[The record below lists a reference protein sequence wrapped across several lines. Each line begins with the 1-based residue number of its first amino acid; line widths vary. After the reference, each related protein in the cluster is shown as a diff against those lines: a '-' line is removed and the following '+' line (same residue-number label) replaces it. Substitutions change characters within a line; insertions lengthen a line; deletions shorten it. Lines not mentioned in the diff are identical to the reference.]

1 MDDLHFRKSIYADPQ
16 TSDDAI
22 IEAINADPAKKKFAQ
37 DIDKLDKKIAHAMQ
51 IPVPD
56 DLYNKLIL
64 RQTMESHQQQKKKT
78 RVHLALA
85 ASVAF
90 AVGLTFNFMQ
100 VSNVYTNMGDY
111 ALAHV
116 NHEAKYFSNNDEA
129 KVTLT
134 SLNQKMATFNG
145 SFAQEL
151 GKLIAANYCRFD
163 GMKSLHLVFQG
174 ESSPITVFIIPQN
187 DDLAFKASFAE
198 KQLEGKSIRY
208 KDANIIVVGDKKESL
223 QKWQDNIEK
232 NVRWSI

>member
-22 IEAINADPAKKKFAQ
+22 IEAMNADPAKKKFAQ
-37 DIDKLDKKIAHAMQ
+37 DIDKLDDKIAQALQ

-56 DLYNKLIL
+56 ELYNKLIL
-64 RQTMESHQQQKKKT
+64 RQTMAIHQQQKKKT

-90 AVGLTFNFMQ
+90 AMGLTFNFMQ
-100 VSNVYTNMGDY
+100 VSNAYTNMGDY

-116 NHEAKYFSNNDEA
+116 NHEAQYFSNNDEA
-129 KVTLT
+129 KVTLA
-134 SLNQKMATFNG
+134 SLNQKMAAFNG
-145 SFAQEL
+145 SFEQKL
-151 GKLIAANYCRFD
+151 GELIAANYCRFD

-174 ESSPITVFIIPQN
+174 ESSPVTVFIIPQS
-187 DDLAFKASFAE
+187 DELEFKANFAE
-198 KQLEGKSIRY
+198 NQLKGKSIKY

-223 QKWQDNIEK
+223 RKWQENIEK

>member
-22 IEAINADPAKKKFAQ
+22 IEAIEADPAKKKFAQ
-37 DIDKLDKKIAHAMQ
+37 EIEKLDDRISQAMQ

-56 DLYNKLIL
+56 ELYNKLIL
-64 RQTMESHQQQKKKT
+64 RQTMATHQHQKKKT

-90 AVGLTFNFMQ
+90 AMGLTFNFMQ
-100 VSNVYTNMGDY
+100 VSNAYTNMGDY

-129 KVTLT
+129 KVTLA
-134 SLNQKMATFNG
+134 SLNQKMAAFNG
-145 SFAQEL
+145 SFAQDL
-151 GKLIAANYCRFD
+151 GQLIAANYCRFD

-174 ESSPITVFIIPQN
+174 ESSPVTVFIIPQSEE
-187 DDLAFKASFAE
+187 LEFKANFAE
-198 KQLEGKSIRY
+198 NKLKGKSLKY

-223 QKWQDNIEK
+223 QKWQENIEK

>member
-1 MDDLHFRKSIYADPQ
+1 MDDLQFRKSIYADPQ

-37 DIDKLDKKIAHAMQ
+37 EIETLDDKISQALQ

-64 RQTMESHQQQKKKT
+64 RQTMATHQQKQKKN
-78 RVHLALA
+78 RIHLALA

-90 AVGLTFNFMQ
+90 AVGLTINFMQ
-100 VSNVYTNMGDY
+100 VSTAYSNIGDY

-129 KVTLT
+129 KVTLA
-134 SLNQKMATFNG
+134 SLNQKMAAFSG
-145 SFAQEL
+145 SFEQEL
-151 GKLIAANYCRFD
+151 GELIAANYCRFD
-163 GMKSLHLVFQG
+163 GMKSLHLVFHG
-174 ESSPITVFIIPQN
+174 KSSPVTVFIIPQN
-187 DDLAFKASFAE
+187 NELEFIANFAE
-198 KQLEGKSIRY
+198 NHLKGKALKY
-208 KDANIIVVGDKKESL
+208 KDANIIVIGDKAESL
-223 QKWQDNIEK
+223 QQWQDNIAK

>member
-22 IEAINADPAKKKFAQ
+22 MEAMNADPAKKKFAQ
-37 DIDKLDKKIAHAMQ
+37 DIDKLDDKIAQALQ

-56 DLYNKLIL
+56 ELYNKLIL
-64 RQTMESHQQQKKKT
+64 RQTMAIHQQQKKKT

-90 AVGLTFNFMQ
+90 AMGLTFNFMQ
-100 VSNVYTNMGDY
+100 VSNAYTNMGDY

-116 NHEAKYFSNNDEA
+116 NHEAQYFSNNDEA
-129 KVTLT
+129 KVTLA
-134 SLNQKMATFNG
+134 SLNQKMAAFNG
-145 SFAQEL
+145 SFEQEL
-151 GKLIAANYCRFD
+151 GELIAANYCRFD

-174 ESSPITVFIIPQN
+174 ESSPVTVFIIPQS
-187 DDLAFKASFAE
+187 DELEFKANFAE
-198 KQLEGKSIRY
+198 NQLKGKSIKY

-223 QKWQDNIEK
+223 RKWQENIEK